1 MIGIVDYD
9 IGNLRSVQKAFQ
21 HEGGEAVFVRTPEEI
36 AKCDALVLPGV
47 GAFGDCV
54 RSLAKS
60 GMWDDVVAWAKS
72 EKPFFGICVGFQM
85 LFDSSEEAPGEKGLG
100 IFAGEVR
107 KFSAKHGLKIPQ
119 IGWNNVTVRQPDA
132 PLLSGI
138 STAISSISSQL
149 LRHAAGPVDHRA
161 RVDLR
166 RHVHR
171 GLDPRQPHRHA
182 ISPREKP
189 ARRPAHDPQFHRAG
203 RAGLE
208 MSTRYRLLLAVGL
221 MPLAGCASSSAPK
234 TVETAPGP
242 DWTETIGTG
251 TTTEHQSVQ
260 TYNRQMLNTEHSQD
274 AYPPD
279 VTTQINQGIP

>member
-21 HEGGEAVFVRTPEEI
+21 HVGGEAAFVRTPAEI

-107 KFSAKHGLKIPQ
+107 KFSEKHHLKIPQ
-119 IGWNNVTVRQPDA
+119 IGWNDVTVRQPDA
-132 PLLSGI
+132 PLLAGI
-138 STAISSISSQL
+138 STGDFVYFVHSYYAAPKDTSIIALESTYGDTFT
-149 LRHAAGPVDHRA
+149 AAV
-161 RVDLR
+161 
-166 RHVHR
+166 
-171 GLDPRQPHRHA
+171 
-182 ISPREKP
+182 
-189 ARRPAHDPQFHRAG
+189 ARRNLVATQFHPEKSQK
-203 RAGLE
+203 AGLRMIRNFVE
-208 MSTRYRLLLAVGL
+208 LA
-221 MPLAGCASSSAPK
+221 APVSPAK
-234 TVETAPGP
+234 
-242 DWTETIGTG
+242 
-251 TTTEHQSVQ
+251 
-260 TYNRQMLNTEHSQD
+260 
-274 AYPPD
+274 
-279 VTTQINQGIP
+279 